1 MVIDIPSILVLAV
14 ITSAAVLWLLV
25 GLGHCFLGYVLF
37 RIALAID
44 GAIAG
49 WVLGGLLVAMLR
61 APSETDLL
69 VAGLLGAV
77 LLGMLAWVLFRSIF
91 ALGVGAL
98 VALLIAT
105 SFGEDPSLG
114 AWILGGL
121 AGLVLAAFCYV
132 QMRRM
137 VIVLTAIGG
146 AILTVAGVGAMLG
159 DLSWHPLRWLT
170 RGDAGGIVA
179 VAVTVALAVAGIM
192 VQRASPFFVSNRYS
206 PEARKRRRSD
216 SRVKPRFTKG

>member
-1 MVIDIPSILVLAV
+1 LVIENPSILILAV
-14 ITSAAVLWLLV
+14 VTSTALLWLLL

-49 WVLGGLLVAMLR
+49 WALGGVLVAMIR
-61 APSETDLL
+61 PPSETDLL
-69 VAGLLGAV
+69 VAGLACAV
-77 LLGMLAWVLFRSIF
+77 LLGMLAWFLFRSIF

-98 VALLIAT
+98 VAWLVAT
-105 SFGEDPSLG
+105 SFGEAPGLG

-121 AGLVLAAFCYV
+121 AGLVLAVFCYA
-132 QMRRM
+132 QMRR
-137 VIVLTAIGG
+137 VVVVLTAIGG
-146 AILTVAGVGAMLG
+146 AILTVAGAGAMLA

-170 RGDAGGIVA
+170 AGHVGGIVA
-179 VAVTVALAVAGIM
+179 FAATLALAVAGIM

-206 PEARKRRRSD
+206 PQGRKRHRGD